1 MLLIFSIISL
11 ITWKEVI
18 FMQVTVPEYKVFP
31 KISLNPK
38 ITALVVVDMQYDFIH
53 PRGKLFVPAALKT
66 ISVIR
71 LLIQKARQAK
81 VPIFFTQDWHR
92 PDDAEFSIWPTHAV
106 EGTEGV
112 KVIPELKP
120 TAKDFY
126 IHKRTYDAFFATD
139 FDLLL
144 RQMKIKNLIITGTV
158 ANICVL
164 HTAGSA
170 RLYGYEIIIPT
181 DAISSLTPFDQE
193 AALRQISFV
202 YQGKITKA
210 EGIILSK
217 K

>member
-1 MLLIFSIISL
+1 
-11 ITWKEVI
+11 
-18 FMQVTVPEYKVFP
+18 MQVTVPEYKVLP
-31 KISLNPK
+31 KIRLNPK
-38 ITALVVVDMQYDFIH
+38 TTALVVVDMQHDFVH
-53 PRGKLFVPAALKT
+53 PQGKLFVPEAPKT

-71 LLIQKARQAK
+71 RLIQRARQAK

-92 PDDAEFSIWPTHAV
+92 PDDAEFSIWPPHAV

-120 TAKDFY
+120 TSKDFY

-144 RQMKIKNLIITGTV
+144 RQRKIKNLIITGTV

-170 RLYGYEIIIPT
+170 RLYGYEIIIPL
-181 DAISSLTPFDQE
+181 DAISSLNPFDQE

-202 YQGKITKA
+202 YQGKIIRSA
-210 EGIILSK
+210 GIIFSK
-217 K
+217 N

>member
-1 MLLIFSIISL
+1 
-11 ITWKEVI
+11 
-18 FMQVTVPEYKVFP
+18 MQVAVPEYKLVP
-31 KISLNPK
+31 KVHLNPK
-38 ITALVVVDMQYDFIH
+38 ITALVVVDMQYDFVH
-53 PRGKLFVPAALKT
+53 PKGKLFVQEAQQT
-66 ISVIR
+66 IPVIR
-71 LLIQKARQAK
+71 RLIQKARQAK
-81 VPIFFTQDWHR
+81 IPIFFTQDWHR
-92 PDDAEFSIWPTHAV
+92 PDDAEFSIWPPHAV

-120 TAKDFY
+120 SAKDFY

-170 RLYGYEIIIPT
+170 RLYGYEVIIPR

-202 YQGKITKA
+202 YQGKITKG
-210 EGIILSK
+210 EGIIFSK

>member
-1 MLLIFSIISL
+1 
-11 ITWKEVI
+11 
-18 FMQVTVPEYKVFP
+18 MQVAVPEYKLVS
-31 KISLNPK
+31 KVYLNPK
-38 ITALVVVDMQYDFIH
+38 ITALVVVDMQYDFVH
-53 PRGKLFVPAALKT
+53 PKGKLFVHEAPQT
-66 ISVIR
+66 IPVIR
-71 LLIQKARQAK
+71 RLIQKARQAK
-81 VPIFFTQDWHR
+81 IPVFFTQDWHR
-92 PDDAEFSIWPTHAV
+92 PDDAEFSIWPPHAV

-112 KVIPELKP
+112 KVISELKP
-120 TAKDFY
+120 SAKDFY

-170 RLYGYEIIIPT
+170 RLYGYEIIIPR

-202 YQGKITKA
+202 YQGRITKG
-210 EGIILSK
+210 EGIIFSK